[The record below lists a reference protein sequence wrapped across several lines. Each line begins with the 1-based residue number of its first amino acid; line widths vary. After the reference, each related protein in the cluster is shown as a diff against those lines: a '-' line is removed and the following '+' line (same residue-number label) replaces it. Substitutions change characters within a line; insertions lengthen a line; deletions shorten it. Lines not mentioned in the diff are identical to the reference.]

1 MLPVKLV
8 NPSIP
13 LTAQVVEVMTAITDK
28 LSEMSDNS
36 GFQLVNEEY
45 TMSDDS
51 LPNIMVSLLV
61 KVYHNGKVI
70 IIMHGKIYHVVSV
83 TYLNISLSLL
93 MVNS

>member
-36 GFQLVNEEY
+36 GFHLVNEEY
-45 TMSDDS
+45 TMSEDS
-51 LPNIMVSLLV
+51 LPNIMVSL
-61 KVYHNGKVI
+61 
-70 IIMHGKIYHVVSV
+70 
-83 TYLNISLSLL
+83 ISEGLPQW
-93 MVNS
+93 

>member
-45 TMSDDS
+45 TMSEDS

-61 KVYHNGKVI
+61 KVYHNGKVS
-70 IIMHGKIYHVVSV
+70 IIMVRLTTLYQ
-83 TYLNISLSLL
+83 
-93 MVNS
+93 